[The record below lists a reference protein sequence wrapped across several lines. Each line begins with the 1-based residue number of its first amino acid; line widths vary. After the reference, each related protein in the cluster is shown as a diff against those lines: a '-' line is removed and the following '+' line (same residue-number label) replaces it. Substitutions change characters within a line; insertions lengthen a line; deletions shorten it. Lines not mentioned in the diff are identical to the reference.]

1 MEAMQLNIQQIF
13 SLLVNSK
20 DCPVQVPRKMARAG
34 RMGTMGCKVWEVED
48 DYDSDSDIPIRR
60 LEPDNVYSE
69 L

>member
-1 MEAMQLNIQQIF
+1 MQLNIQQIF

-20 DCPVQVPRKMARAG
+20 DCPVQVPRKIARAG
-34 RMGTMGCKVWEVED
+34 RMANKMWEVED